1 MTFAQWLPWCLLAL
15 VLAAGFWLRRRYT
28 AALQAQHA
36 SEANLQT
43 TKISLQRIS
52 QAVECAS
59 DAIGIGD
66 MEGTSL
72 YHNRAHVELF
82 GYTVD
87 ELNAVPGTGALFSDP
102 AVAAKIHSDIRSGRS
117 WAGETLVKTKAGAH
131 IPAFVRANVIC
142 DERGAHVGIFGVFT
156 DITERRR
163 FLQSLDAEH
172 QRLGLTLQSIA
183 DGVITTDALGR
194 VELVNRVAEELTG
207 WTQAEAHGQPL
218 KKVLPLCDELT
229 RESRSPH
236 AARSSS
242 GSPNLPRETGCVLIT
257 RDGRERLIAEKSAL
271 LHGSA
276 GAAASLVI
284 VFHDITVERTQALER
299 ERTNKLESLGLL
311 AGGVAHD
318 FANLLTLIIGHL
330 SLVQVA
336 EGLPEGVTSRLTQ
349 VERAAWRAKDLTQQL
364 LTFSKGGATSKRILP
379 LESLIRE
386 SVGFALQG
394 APATVSYFSAAPDLW
409 LVEAD
414 AGQLGQVFNNIALNA
429 VQAMDSR
436 GTLTVNA
443 ENLGPG
449 PEQGAELA
457 AFRVVHVTIAD
468 TGSGISAENLAK
480 IFDPFFT
487 TKAKGTGL
495 GLATVYSIVKNHG
508 GRLHVESAVGAGTR
522 FHIYLRAAPPGAVVS
537 SLQSSTPARSMA
549 GTGPTRVLLMEHQPA
564 ACEAVCLML
573 VLLGYEAE
581 SANDGQQAVERYL
594 AAKEAGRPFHAVILD
609 LRAPSGPTSGETIRQ
624 LRAIDP
630 NFQALVASGYADDP
644 TMADY
649 LATGFNATV
658 TKPIK
663 MENLRAVLDPLIQG

>member
-15 VLAAGFWLRRRYT
+15 VLAVGFWQRRRYT
-28 AALQAQHA
+28 AMLQAQHA
-36 SEANLQT
+36 TEATLQT
-43 TKISLQRIS
+43 TRISLQRIS
-52 QAVECAS
+52 QAVESAS

-72 YHNRAHVELF
+72 YHNRAHIDLF
-82 GYTVD
+82 GYTVG
-87 ELNAVPGTGALFSDP
+87 ELNAVPGAGALFADP
-102 AVAAKIHSDIRSGRS
+102 VVAAEIHADIRAGRS

-131 IPAFVRANVIC
+131 IPAFVRANLIR
-142 DERGAHVGIFGVFT
+142 DDYGAPVGIFGVFT

-207 WTQAEAHGQPL
+207 WTQAEAQGQPL
-218 KKVLPLCDELT
+218 KKVLPLCDEHT

-242 GSPNLPRETGCVLIT
+242 GSPNLPRETGCVLVT
-257 RDGRERLIAEKSAL
+257 RDGKERLIAEKSAL
-271 LHGSA
+271 LHGTA

-299 ERTNKLESLGLL
+299 ERANKLESLGLL
-311 AGGVAHD
+311 AGGIAHD

-330 SLVQVA
+330 SLAQIV
-336 EGLPEGVTSRLTQ
+336 EGLPENINSRLTQ

-364 LTFSKGGATSKRILP
+364 LTFSKGGATVKRILP
-379 LESLIRE
+379 LESLLRE

-394 APATVSYFSAAPDLW
+394 APDAICHFSAAPDLW

-429 VQAMDSR
+429 VQAMESR
-436 GTLTVNA
+436 GTLTVRA

-449 PEQGAELA
+449 PEQGADLA
-457 AFRVVHVTIAD
+457 AFRVVHVSLAD
-468 TGSGISAENLAK
+468 TGPGISAENLAK

-508 GRLHVESAVGAGTR
+508 GRLHVESTVGAGAT
-522 FHIYLRAAPPGAVVS
+522 FHIYLRAAPPGAIVAATHS
-537 SLQSSTPARSMA
+537 APPFRAGASGPA
-549 GTGPTRVLLMEHQPA
+549 RVLLMEHQPA
-564 ACEAVCLML
+564 AREAVSLLL

-581 SANDGQQAVERYL
+581 SAGDGQQAIDRYL
-594 AAKEAGRPFHAVILD
+594 VAKNAGRPFGAVILD
-609 LRAPSGPTSGETIRQ
+609 LRAPSGPTSAEIIQQ

-630 NFQALVASGYADDP
+630 NFRAIVASGYAEDP
-644 TMADY
+644 AMEEH
-649 LATGFNATV
+649 LATGFHAAV

-663 MENLRAVLDPLIQG
+663 MENLRAVLEPIVHG